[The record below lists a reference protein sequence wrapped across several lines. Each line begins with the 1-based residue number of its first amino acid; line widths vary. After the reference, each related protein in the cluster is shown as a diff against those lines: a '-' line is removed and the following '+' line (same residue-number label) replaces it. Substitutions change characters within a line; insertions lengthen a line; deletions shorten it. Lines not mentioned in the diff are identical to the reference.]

1 MLCYAMRFEQNA
13 FIHRR
18 VPNIS
23 KYNND
28 KKPKFTINHY
38 VFKFFGKEKIM
49 KTPAGFELMAYRFEV
64 DAQTHCA
71 TLLGKYVK
79 KEKVLNNNF

>member
-1 MLCYAMRFEQNA
+1 
-13 FIHRR
+13 
-18 VPNIS
+18 
-23 KYNND
+23 
-28 KKPKFTINHY
+28 
-38 VFKFFGKEKIM
+38 M

-79 KEKVLNNNF
+79 KEKVLNNYF

>member
-1 MLCYAMRFEQNA
+1 
-13 FIHRR
+13 
-18 VPNIS
+18 
-23 KYNND
+23 
-28 KKPKFTINHY
+28 
-38 VFKFFGKEKIM
+38 M

-79 KEKVLNNNF
+79 KEKVLNKFF

>member
-1 MLCYAMRFEQNA
+1 MIKIGRDVYTYSSFK
-13 FIHRR
+13 FRR
-18 VPNIS
+18 IAKKNIS

-38 VFKFFGKEKIM
+38 VFKFFEKEKFM

-79 KEKVLNNNF
+79 KEKSFK